1 MHKHFTDVRQ
11 RHTLEAWEA
20 QKARWTRLRAAL
32 TSQTGQPAAALVM
45 ERGYDEAAD
54 LDALSEPLET
64 ECGPAAWACSLR
76 DNWTQLIPLGHPL
89 LSGLAGQVRHAAKAQ
104 RLAVVRREALPGS
117 DAAGGRRRGGAPPR
131 ATHGVPHMVVEGLG
145 LERMLREDCARGV
158 TLGDVLRT
166 LRLAGHE
173 DVANR
178 VETAAEEAE
187 HRQLAEQAEEAAR
200 RRRRSSLMAGASA
213 AAAGAAGVDTPSAD
227 AAAAPEEASP
237 QPGVQ
242 LSPLMLSCRGR
253 MLPVPAG
260 SAAAVTVTNTGTCA
274 LYYAWQLADSTC
286 QDASQG
292 PSFMPLPH
300 RGARPGVLLPGETR
314 SVWFRFNPQQAG
326 IAREIWQLRT
336 APPLATPQA
345 AAVLLEGVART
356 GSAGE
361 MHHDDPAAPHRAAAN
376 LAEARR
382 RALMQ
387 VADAFNARLRDAEQL
402 LQGTTATPRKS
413 RSSRV
418 AAA

>member
-1 MHKHFTDVRQ
+1 
-11 RHTLEAWEA
+11 
-20 QKARWTRLRAAL
+20 
-32 TSQTGQPAAALVM
+32 M

-187 HRQLAEQAEEAAR
+187 HR
-200 RRRRSSLMAGASA
+200 
-213 AAAGAAGVDTPSAD
+213 
-227 AAAAPEEASP
+227 
-237 QPGVQ
+237 
-242 LSPLMLSCRGR
+242 
-253 MLPVPAG
+253 
-260 SAAAVTVTNTGTCA
+260 
-274 LYYAWQLADSTC
+274 
-286 QDASQG
+286 
-292 PSFMPLPH
+292 
-300 RGARPGVLLPGETR
+300 
-314 SVWFRFNPQQAG
+314 
-326 IAREIWQLRT
+326 
-336 APPLATPQA
+336 
-345 AAVLLEGVART
+345 
-356 GSAGE
+356 
-361 MHHDDPAAPHRAAAN
+361 
-376 LAEARR
+376 
-382 RALMQ
+382 
-387 VADAFNARLRDAEQL
+387 
-402 LQGTTATPRKS
+402 
-413 RSSRV
+413 
-418 AAA
+418 